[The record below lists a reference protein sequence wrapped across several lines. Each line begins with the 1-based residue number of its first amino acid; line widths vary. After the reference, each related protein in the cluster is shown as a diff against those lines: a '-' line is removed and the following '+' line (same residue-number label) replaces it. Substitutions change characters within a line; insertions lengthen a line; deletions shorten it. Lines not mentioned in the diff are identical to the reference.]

1 MLLFALQ
8 IQGVTKLI
16 PAFFLYKRFLS
27 RVDEGE
33 GTWRLMDT
41 TQVENAI
48 KGSDSRKKPV
58 VCFYKKPITF
68 TQAVNYLTRLGLSD
82 EPFGGRNWVMVIR
95 TAKSQPEPPVDE
107 FCEELSEKIA
117 NHMVLE
123 ILRQDKEEARAKRKS
138 VPKMGTWSPVKT
150 RSPVRGAK
158 QRFVEATTFQQW
170 YRKMETIVQQLP
182 LPWPY
187 KKKGAQARYAREALI
202 SLVLLTKL
210 EGGDYAEVV
219 RHAKSAGLNCLRDAS
234 ERFNGDVAVPCPS
247 YVHLIATEKISL
259 DYYEQIQEHLDQ
271 AACQLYEERLGLP
284 SPNDF
289 AVDGTDLPAAE
300 MEWRQ
305 ANQYTTY
312 TAQRV
317 PFQITARLA
326 TNTVFNIR
334 LLDFSSQAPLQ
345 EGLISLPPGSKVSGD
360 KLYDIEANHQA
371 AEALE
376 IELHVP
382 GKQHQGKPYQG
393 EARARTRGRF
403 DRSVYRQ
410 RKKVERFFGNLV
422 TRGTIHLHSR
432 SPHTRQIELELEAIA
447 HNLVALRGQEFYAQA
462 FSPLT
467 NLSAIIRPQ
476 RSIESSKPLS
486 SVLSPNPAL
495 PDSPPPYI
503 PP

>member
-1 MLLFALQ
+1 MGIA
-8 IQGVTKLI
+8 
-16 PAFFLYKRFLS
+16 
-27 RVDEGE
+27 
-33 GTWRLMDT
+33 
-41 TQVENAI
+41 QVENTK
-48 KGSDSRKKPV
+48 KGPDSKKNQV
-58 VCFYKKPITF
+58 VCFYTKTITF
-68 TQAVNYLTRLGLSD
+68 TQAVNYLTRLGLSAG
-82 EPFGGRNWVMVIR
+82 PFGGQNWMMVIR
-95 TAKSQPEPPVDE
+95 TAKSQPGPNVDE
-107 FCEELSEKIA
+107 FCEVLSEKIA
-117 NHMVLE
+117 RHLVQE
-123 ILRQDKEEARAKRKS
+123 ILRQEKEEARAKRKS
-138 VPKMGTWSPVKT
+138 SPKMGTWSPVKT
-150 RSPVRGAK
+150 RSPARGAK

-170 YRKMETIVQQLP
+170 YRKMEAIVQLLP

-187 KKKGAQARYAREALI
+187 EEKGAKAKYAREALI

-234 ERFNGDVAVPCPS
+234 ERFSDEVAVPCPS
-247 YVHLIATEKISL
+247 YVHRIATEKVPL
-259 DYYEQIQEHLDQ
+259 DYYEQIQQHLDQ
-271 AACQLYEERLGLP
+271 TACQIYEERLGFS

-289 AVDGTDLPAAE
+289 AVDGTDLAAAE
-300 MEWRQ
+300 MEWRK

-334 LLDFSSQAPLQ
+334 LLEFNSQAPLQ
-345 EGLISLPPGSKVSGD
+345 EGLTNLPVDSKVSGD

-371 AEALE
+371 AEALG

-382 GKQHQGKPYQG
+382 GKQHQGDPYQG
-393 EARARTRGRF
+393 EARARTRTRF

-410 RKKVERFFGNLV
+410 RKKVERFFGNLI

-462 FSPLT
+462 FRRVT
-467 NLSAIIRPQ
+467 NLSAIVRLQ
-476 RSIESSKPLS
+476 RSVEPAVDLS
-486 SVLSPNPAL
+486 SGLSQNPAL
-495 PDSPPPYI
+495 LDSPPPSI
-503 PP
+503 PLPHPSGVLINSSLRFIAY